1 MKNIFK
7 KLACT
12 ALSGVL
18 LVSAVSFASA
28 AKSKITTRDIDKTNP
43 MFRLYNPN
51 SGEHFYT
58 KDMAERDYLS
68 KLGWRYE
75 GAGWTAP
82 KTSKTPVYRMYNPNA
97 GEHHYT
103 LDKSEKDM
111 LIKAGWNYE
120 GIGWYSDDNK
130 ATPVYRQYNPNAWA
144 NNHNYTKNKSEND
157 NLVSL
162 GWKYEGMSWYG
173 VEEMPVENPAIPEEI
188 KPEKSVEN
196 KPKEEEIIDFTEDD
210 VEKIAT
216 ELGLKYN
223 RELNTDNAG
232 WAGVNGRG
240 YMLSEIDNLAD
251 VKGFILAFQAVAKNT
266 IIKECRLISI
276 TPENFNETFMLN
288 PEKYPNLRSIGGNAQ
303 WGIDE
308 DFEMI
313 KNGAKCYI
321 FCYR

>member
-1 MKNIFK
+1 MKNILK

-18 LVSAVSFASA
+18 LVSAVSFGSA

-68 KLGWRYE
+68 KLGWNYE
-75 GAGWTAP
+75 GTGWTAP
-82 KTSKTPVYRMYNPNA
+82 KTSKTPVYRLYNPNA

-144 NNHNYTKNKSEND
+144 NNHNYTKNKAEND
-157 NLVSL
+157 NLISL
-162 GWKYEGMSWYG
+162 GWKYENIGWYG

-188 KPEKSVEN
+188 N
-196 KPKEEEIIDFTEDD
+196 PKEQAITDFTEDD

-232 WAGVNGRG
+232 WAGVQGRG
-240 YMLSEIDNLAD
+240 YFLSEIENLSD
-251 VKGFILAFQAVAKNT
+251 VRGFIKAFQELTKRQPIT
-266 IIKECRLISI
+266 ECRLIII
-276 TPENFNETFMLN
+276 TPENVEYTYLLN
-288 PEKYPNLRSIGGNAQ
+288 PEKHNGLLSIAGNNKER
-303 WGIDE
+303 IEKEISD
-308 DFEMI
+308 I
-313 KNGAKCYI
+313 KEGKTQDYI
-321 FCYR
+321 FCYN

>member
-1 MKNIFK
+1 MKNILK

-12 ALSGVL
+12 ALSGIL
-18 LVSAVSFASA
+18 LVSAVSFGSA

-75 GAGWTAP
+75 GTGWTAP

-130 ATPVYRQYNPNAWA
+130 STPVYRQYNPNAWA
-144 NNHNYTKNKSEND
+144 NNHNYTKNKAEND

-162 GWKYEGMSWYG
+162 GWKYENIGWYG
-173 VEEMPVENPAIPEEI
+173 VEELPVENPAIPEET
-188 KPEKSVEN
+188 KPEKPVEDKFVEN
-196 KPKEEEIIDFTEDD
+196 YDFTEED
-210 VEKIAT
+210 VKKMVE
-216 ELGLKYN
+216 EMGFKYN
-223 RELNTDNAG
+223 YELDPRKLNTG
-232 WAGVNGRG
+232 WAHIGGVGSKI
-240 YMLSEIDNLAD
+240 YFTDIYNLQD
-251 VKGFILAFQAVAKNT
+251 VKEYILYKATKDYNEF
-266 IIKECRLISI
+266 RLIQI
-276 TPENFNETFMLN
+276 TPENMKSFDNLPDDGSGWKSIFMLS
-288 PEKYPNLRSIGGNAQ
+288 EADKKTV
-303 WGIDE
+303 
-308 DFEMI
+308 FEEI
-313 KNGAKCYI
+313 KNGSHEYI
-321 FCYR
+321 LCFSNSD